1 MSFGYKG
8 PNFHAFRGYYLAKAV
23 DEVKIFIESY
33 RETWKKT
40 GCKLMVDGWTDQ
52 KRRTLINFLVY
63 CPKGTIFKK
72 TVDASE
78 ASKTAVLLHKL
89 F

>member
-1 MSFGYKG
+1 
-8 PNFHAFRGYYLAKAV
+8 
-23 DEVKIFIESY
+23 
-33 RETWKKT
+33 
-40 GCKLMVDGWTDQ
+40 MVDGWTDQ

-63 CPKGTIFKK
+63 CPKGTILKK